1 MINSRLI
8 GRYLKRARGYVGLPQ
23 SEMLF
28 EIGNRWKEYGVS
40 ATCAECPKKCKI
52 SGVPGVSSFWCGDKI
67 NK

>member
-1 MINSRLI
+1 MRKSGRAR
-8 GRYLKRARGYVGLPQ
+8 RYLRLARQEHGTALGELYYSLADRD
-23 SEMLF
+23 
-28 EIGNRWKEYGVS
+28 ITYGVS